1 MTYIALHILFMLGQ
15 PQEAPVETLGPVP
28 ARATPLV
35 EITPAPTVDPALA
48 PPPDPGRVAPDPVA
62 TKVIM
67 YVTPEPAA
75 GVLPSPYDE
84 AATGR
89 EWSRLRA
96 RQRLGRRLTAGG
108 FAGLGAAF
116 FGNLFG
122 AVASGT
128 VGEDPSSI
136 AALLPVAG
144 PFVAAAW
151 QDPGAHG
158 WRAFFV
164 LDGLA
169 QVAFLA
175 MGVTGVAINKR
186 SGRALAQPRFV
197 AIHGRLERR
206 LDTDPD
212 LVRRGRLGLGLGLG
226 GFGGFGLAYLG
237 ANISMFA
244 AESETLLTS
253 KTDVQRAWVAL
264 PVAGPFVIA
273 GQADLAGTRAL
284 MAILGVIQ
292 VGSLATG
299 ITGAVIRGRRM
310 RDAESRVLHD
320 VGVAPWHSGTTT
332 GLSLRGRF

>member
-1 MTYIALHILFMLGQ
+1 MTYVNLYILIMLGQ
-15 PQEAPVETLGPVP
+15 PQETLV
-28 ARATPLV
+28 RATPLV
-35 EITPAPTVDPALA
+35 EIAPEPTPVDPAS
-48 PPPDPGRVAPDPVA
+48 PPRPIAPDPPA

-67 YVTPEPAA
+67 FVTPVPAE
-75 GVLPSPYDE
+75 GVSPAPYDQ

-96 RQRLGRRLTAGG
+96 RQRLGRRLAAGG

-116 FGNLFG
+116 VGNLMG

-128 VGEDPSSI
+128 VGEDPASI

-164 LDGLA
+164 VDGLA
-169 QVAFLA
+169 QVGFLA
-175 MGVTGVAINKR
+175 MGITGATINKR
-186 SGRALAQPRFV
+186 SRRALAQPRFV
-197 AIHGRLERR
+197 AIHGRIEQR
-206 LDTDPD
+206 LDSDPD

-237 ANISMFA
+237 ATMSMFA

-253 KTDVQRAWVAL
+253 RTDVQRGWVVL
-264 PVAGPFVIA
+264 PLAGPFVIA

-284 MAILGVIQ
+284 MAILGVVQ

-299 ITGAVIRGRRM
+299 ISGAVLRGRRM
-310 RDAESRVLHD
+310 RDAESRVLHE
-320 VGVAPWHSGTTT
+320 VGAKISVAPFGYRGAY
-332 GLSLRGRF
+332 GLSLSGRF